1 VGLVAADL
9 GAFLAVVAVLA
20 AAVLQEDGDFM
31 AKLIDQY
38 FTEDDLQKI
47 SAACSQVEQNTCG
60 EIRVCIYNRKPFW
73 SWGQPLK
80 RFALTEF
87 FRLGM
92 HRTRDKTGIL
102 LLILLSKRRFQIIA
116 DAGIHTKVAQATW
129 DEVAQELRAYFRR
142 GAYLEGV
149 LQVIHKIGS
158 LLALHFPRKA
168 DDINELSDEVVVK

>member
-1 VGLVAADL
+1 
-9 GAFLAVVAVLA
+9 
-20 AAVLQEDGDFM
+20 M

-38 FTEDDLQKI
+38 FTKEDLHKI
-47 SAACSQVEQNTCG
+47 SAACAAVEQNTSG
-60 EIRVCIYNRKPFW
+60 EVRVCIYNHKPFW
-73 SWGQPLK
+73 SWLQPLK

-116 DAGIHTKVAQATW
+116 DSGIHTKVGQATW
-129 DEVAQELRAYFRR
+129 DEVALELRTHFRR

-149 LQVIHKIGS
+149 LQTIYKIGN
-158 LLALHFPRKA
+158 LLAAHFPRKA
-168 DDINELSDEVVVK
+168 DDTNELSDEVVVK